1 MKTDTFV
8 ELFGFDELDTRS
20 ICRPIEYDELA
31 EYTIKLYKLGIEKLF
46 EELKDNAPRSAILVG
61 AVIPTFVLMEI
72 SKNKITNE
80 EIKKICTILDLGY
93 KGKIS
98 LQIIYEEFKESENCA
113 YAIALAVSLIKTAV
127 EQ

>member
-20 ICRPIEYDELA
+20 ICRPIEYNELA

-46 EELKDNAPRSAILVG
+46 EELKDNAPRSAIVVG
-61 AVIPTFVLMEI
+61 VVIPAFVLMEI

-113 YAIALAVSLIKTAV
+113 YAIALAVSLIKTVV